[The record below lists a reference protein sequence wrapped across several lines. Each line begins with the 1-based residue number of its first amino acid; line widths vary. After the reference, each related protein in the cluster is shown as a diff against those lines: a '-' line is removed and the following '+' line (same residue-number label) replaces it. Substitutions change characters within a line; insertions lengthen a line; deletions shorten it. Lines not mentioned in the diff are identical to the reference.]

1 MITII
6 DYGMGNTVSIKNM
19 IVKAGGKAQISGDPE
34 KLAQAKAII
43 LPGVGNFGRA
53 MELIHEGGF
62 KAIIDEKV
70 KEKVPVLGI
79 CLGMQLLL
87 DHSEEG
93 DVSGLGY
100 IPGEVKKF
108 IFANRQYKIP
118 HMGWDE
124 VEAAKANELIPQNA
138 AEKQRFYF
146 VHSYFAQCANE
157 SDVLC
162 KTVYGLEFHSAIHR
176 DHITGVQFHPE
187 KSHRFG
193 LAFFRNYLKHYGL

>member
-6 DYGMGNTVSIKNM
+6 DYGMGNTASIKNM
-19 IVKAGGKAQISGDPE
+19 IGKAGGKAQITGDPD
-34 KLAQAKAII
+34 KLIKAEAII
-43 LPGVGNFGRA
+43 LPGVGHFGRA

-93 DVSGLGY
+93 DSNGLGY
-100 IPGEVKKF
+100 IAGEVKKF
-108 IFANRQYKIP
+108 IFADRQYKIP
-118 HMGWDE
+118 HMGWNLAK
-124 VEAAKANELIPQNA
+124 AAKANALIPQ
-138 AEKQRFYF
+138 ELEDQRFYF
-146 VHSYFAQCANE
+146 VHSYFAHCANE
-157 SDVLC
+157 NDVLC
-162 KTVYGLEFHSAIHR
+162 KTEYGHEFHSAVQK

-187 KSHRFG
+187 KSHKFG
-193 LAFFRNYLKHYGL
+193 LAVFRNYLKQHGL

>member
-6 DYGMGNTVSIKNM
+6 DYGMGNTLSIKNM
-19 IVKAGGKAQISGDPE
+19 IGKAGGRAQITADPE
-34 KLAQAKAII
+34 KIAAAQAIV

-62 KAIIDEKV
+62 KAIIDAKV
-70 KEKVPVLGI
+70 NEKVPVLGI

-93 DVSGLGY
+93 DSEGLGY
-100 IPGEVKKF
+100 IPGEVKRF
-108 IFANRQYKIP
+108 TFADRQYKIP
-118 HMGWDE
+118 HMGWNL
-124 VEAAKANELIPQNA
+124 VQAAKANPLIPME
-138 AEKQRFYF
+138 AEHQRFYF

-157 SDVLC
+157 GDVLC
-162 KTVYGLEFHSAIHR
+162 KTEYGLEFHSAIQR

-187 KSHRFG
+187 KSHKFG
-193 LAFFRNYLKHYGL
+193 LAFFRNYLKHYAL